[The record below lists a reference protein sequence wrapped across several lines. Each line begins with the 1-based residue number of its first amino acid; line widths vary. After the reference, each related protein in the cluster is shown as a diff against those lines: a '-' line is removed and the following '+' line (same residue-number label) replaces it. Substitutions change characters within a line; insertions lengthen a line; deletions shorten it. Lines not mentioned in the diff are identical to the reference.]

1 MKNTLTSIFALVL
14 GFFTVTFAA
23 VMGLFIGLGALIAR
37 PFIRKKINAAY
48 EEALKQQ
55 GYTQQSYTQSYGQEQ
70 NGSTSMV
77 NMRTLR
83 TQHRTARSSQWLEI
97 MTKAR
102 RQICSLNPEFLE
114 ETPA

>member
-55 GYTQQSYTQSYGQEQ
+55 GYTQQNYSQDQ
-70 NGSTSMV
+70 NGSTIDGEYEDITHSAPHGSKQSM
-77 NMRTLR
+77 
-83 TQHRTARSSQWLEI
+83 A
-97 MTKAR
+97 
-102 RQICSLNPEFLE
+102 
-114 ETPA
+114 

>member
-55 GYTQQSYTQSYGQEQ
+55 GYTQQSYTQSNGQEQ
-70 NGSTSMV
+70 NGSTIDGEYEDITHSAPHGSKQSM
-77 NMRTLR
+77 
-83 TQHRTARSSQWLEI
+83 A
-97 MTKAR
+97 
-102 RQICSLNPEFLE
+102 
-114 ETPA
+114 

>member
-37 PFIRKKINAAY
+37 PFIKKKINAAY

-55 GYTQQSYTQSYGQEQ
+55 GYTQNSYGQEQ
-70 NGSTSMV
+70 SGSTIDGEYEDITHSAPHGSKQSM
-77 NMRTLR
+77 
-83 TQHRTARSSQWLEI
+83 A
-97 MTKAR
+97 
-102 RQICSLNPEFLE
+102 
-114 ETPA
+114 

>member
-55 GYTQQSYTQSYGQEQ
+55 GYTQQDFSQAQS
-70 NGSTSMV
+70 GSTIDGEYEDITHEAPHGSKQSM
-77 NMRTLR
+77 
-83 TQHRTARSSQWLEI
+83 A
-97 MTKAR
+97 
-102 RQICSLNPEFLE
+102 
-114 ETPA
+114 